1 MTRTERPNLPR
12 ICQGDII
19 RDVSYLDGVSESAGV
34 LEISRLDFPL
44 VIVLTQDCELEQEH
58 QMRVQPARNQDK
70 WLVSVLVAP
79 LYNAQHVYR
88 GEHLSEL
95 NLAMQPINQRKTPGT
110 FLRNND
116 IPRYHYL
123 EFAPE
128 VPIVPS
134 VIDFKHY
141 FSVNAENLRERKKS
155 FLVCMVAP
163 LFREAVSHRF
173 AAYLSRIGLPE
184 PAAAEI
190 GNHATAQLLPEDTPA
205 PSHPMR
211 QSQPENL

>member
-12 ICQGDII
+12 LCQGDII
-19 RDVSYLDGVSESAGV
+19 RDVSYIDDVSESGGV

-58 QMRVQPARNQDK
+58 EMRMQPSQNQDK

-79 LYNAQHVYR
+79 LYNAEHVYV
-88 GEHLSEL
+88 GKHLSEL
-95 NLAMQPINQRKTPGT
+95 NLTMQQINRRKTPGT
-110 FLRNND
+110 FLRNNE

-123 EFAPE
+123 EFASE

-141 FSVNAENLRERKKS
+141 FSVNAESLRERKKS
-155 FLVCMVAP
+155 SFVCMVSP

-173 AAYLSRIGLPE
+173 AAYLSRVGLPE
-184 PAAAEI
+184 PAAVE
-190 GNHATAQLLPEDTPA
+190 PEK
-205 PSHPMR
+205 
-211 QSQPENL
+211 QS